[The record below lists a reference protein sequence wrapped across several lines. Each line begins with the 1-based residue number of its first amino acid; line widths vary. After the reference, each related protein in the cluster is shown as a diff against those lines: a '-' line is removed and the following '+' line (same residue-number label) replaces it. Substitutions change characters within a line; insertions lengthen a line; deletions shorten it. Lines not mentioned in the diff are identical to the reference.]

1 MIYLLLHLQPFPLLA
16 SKLDSMASLDNWL
29 AMRLT
34 DSRRLEGD
42 WKEGGKEEGTYFLIF
57 PAPVSVALAVAL
69 GSSH

>member
-1 MIYLLLHLQPFPLLA
+1 
-16 SKLDSMASLDNWL
+16 MASLDNWL

>member
-1 MIYLLLHLQPFPLLA
+1 MIYLLLHLQPFPLLY

-34 DSRRLEGD
+34 DGRRLEGD
-42 WKEGGKEEGTYFLIF
+42 WKAGGKEEGTYFLIF